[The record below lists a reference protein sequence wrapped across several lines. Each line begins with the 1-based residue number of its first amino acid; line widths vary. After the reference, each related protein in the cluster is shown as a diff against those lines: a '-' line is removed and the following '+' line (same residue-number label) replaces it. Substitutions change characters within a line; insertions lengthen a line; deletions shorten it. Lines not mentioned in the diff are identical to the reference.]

1 MSGRPEGELRE
12 SAGVEPRLPRGLA
25 EARARA
31 RGQWLHA
38 PGGDVV
44 RHLLALQAQD
54 VRNLPKALA
63 ARGGELRDGL
73 IVTWLMRK
81 TLHLVD
87 VEDLEW
93 LHPLFAPL
101 MAATSERRLR
111 QLGVTDPDRAVK
123 AIARHG
129 AGDPRGDRRGAG
141 PDRAGGPAPDRAGR
155 RCRAGSR

>member
-1 MSGRPEGELRE
+1 MSHSG
-12 SAGVEPRLPRGLA
+12 LPRGLA

-31 RGQWLHA
+31 RGQSLR

-44 RHLLALQAQD
+44 RQLLAMQAQD

-87 VEDLEW
+87 VEDLV
-93 LHPLFAPL
+93 L
-101 MAATSERRLR
+101 AASAVRAADGASERRLR
-111 QLGVTDPDRAVK
+111 Q
-123 AIARHG
+123 AR
-129 AGDPRGDRRGAG
+129 RN
-141 PDRAGGPAPDRAGR
+141 
-155 RCRAGSR
+155 

>member
-1 MSGRPEGELRE
+1 MRTRR
-12 SAGVEPRLPRGLA
+12 A
-25 EARARA
+25 ARA

-44 RHLLALQAQD
+44 RHLLAVQAQD

-93 LHPLFAPL
+93 LHPLFAPR
-101 MAATSERRLR
+101 MVTGERAAAPARRHR
-111 QLGVTDPDRAVK
+111 PRSRGE
-123 AIARHG
+123 AIVAALA
-129 AGDPRGDRRGAG
+129 AGDPRRRSPTRSA
-141 PDRAGGPAPDRAGR
+141 
-155 RCRAGSR
+155 

>member
-1 MSGRPEGELRE
+1 MN
-12 SAGVEPRLPRGLA
+12 

-87 VEDLEW
+87 VDDLAW
-93 LHPLFAPL
+93 LHPLFAPW
-101 MAATSERRLR
+101 MARDERAAAAPARR
-111 QLGVTDPDRAVK
+111 QRTRPPGE
-123 AIARHG
+123 
-129 AGDPRGDRRGAG
+129 GDRG
-141 PDRAGGPAPDRAGR
+141 PGPGDSRRDRV
-155 RCRAGSR
+155 